1 MATYNYVEPTN
12 SNLVCCICRAPF
24 VDPVTTQ
31 ACSHTFCRG
40 CISEALEHSLQ
51 CPVDRLPLTPED
63 LTSAGPLIRSLVDE
77 LLVSCPNNDCPHV
90 CQRDL
95 LQGHLDACEF
105 LIVDCPEQS
114 CHQMVVRKDAVNG
127 ACIHSAVICSECYAE
142 VAMSEYEAHSSTCPD
157 SACSCEH
164 CATEISK
171 STIELHGETCERAP
185 VVCTHAPNGCSW
197 KGERRLRD
205 GHISSCPYEAI
216 KGFFIIHKDTTAA
229 LKEENA
235 LLQAKID
242 ALQGHLRATTR
253 DLQVAK
259 AALGP
264 WYTNAVN
271 RTEAGL
277 PIHHPPRSRAPT
289 SASLNPATSPQ
300 PPLPGPR
307 ASISTLGSDAPN
319 PAPASVTPTHVNA
332 TPGPSNTSHDWRA
345 HSSRPSP
352 NISHNWD
359 PSSLTARSIARD
371 VVAPIDLG
379 TSLEGSLHGL
389 RESMVTLSTTV
400 DSVGRRSEIALT
412 NETVR
417 LNEEVM
423 SVRAHL
429 HGLRMQVHAIMMDRN
444 TQVTGRVDEGGGIT
458 EGAWIPTRFSQVP
471 GQPQIPLSITKL

>member
-1 MATYNYVEPTN
+1 M
-12 SNLVCCICRAPF
+12 
-24 VDPVTTQ
+24 
-31 ACSHTFCRG
+31 
-40 CISEALEHSLQ
+40 
-51 CPVDRLPLTPED
+51 
-63 LTSAGPLIRSLVDE
+63 
-77 LLVSCPNNDCPHV
+77 
-90 CQRDL
+90 
-95 LQGHLDACEF
+95 
-105 LIVDCPEQS
+105 
-114 CHQMVVRKDAVNG
+114 
-127 ACIHSAVICSECYAE
+127 
-142 VAMSEYEAHSSTCPD
+142 
-157 SACSCEH
+157 
-164 CATEISK
+164 
-171 STIELHGETCERAP
+171 
-185 VVCTHAPNGCSW
+185 NGCPW

-205 GHISSCPYEAI
+205 EHISLCPYEAI
-216 KGFFIIHKDTTAA
+216 KGFFAIHKDTTTA
-229 LKEENA
+229 LKEENE
-235 LLQAKID
+235 LLRAKID
-242 ALQGHLRATTR
+242 ALQGHLRASTR
-253 DLQVAK
+253 DLQAAK

-264 WYTNAVN
+264 WYTNTVN

-307 ASISTLGSDAPN
+307 ASILSLGPEAPN
-319 PAPASVTPTHVNA
+319 PVDFAAYFPPAAPTSVPPNHANA
-332 TPGPSNTSHDWRA
+332 TPGPSNTPHEWRG
-345 HSSRPSP
+345 HSSRASP

-371 VVAPIDLG
+371 VVAPVDLG

-400 DSVGRRSEIALT
+400 ESVGRRSEIALT

-444 TQVTGRVDEGGGIT
+444 TQVTGRVDEGGGLP

-471 GQPQIPLSITKL
+471 GQPQMPLSITKL